1 MAIADPHAPE
11 AAPETFASLDPATGQ
26 EVARFPVHDAHVVAE
41 AVDRARIAARWW
53 ADLGFGG
60 RKRRLLAWKSLLAQ
74 RIDELAELIRR
85 ETGKPLDDAALEIIV
100 AIDHID
106 WAAKHA
112 ERVLRRRSVRPSLMS
127 ANQHASLGYQ
137 PYGVIGVIGPWNY
150 PVLTPMGSLAYA
162 LAAGNAVVFKPS
174 ELTPAVGAAMVD
186 YFSEAVPEQ
195 PVLQLVT
202 GPGSTGDALV
212 RSGVDKVAFTGSGRT
227 GRRIMAACAE
237 RLTPVLMECG
247 GKDAV
252 IVCADADLPAAADAI
267 VFGAM
272 SNAGQTCLGVERVY
286 VAREVADELIGLVEA
301 KALALDPGSH
311 LGASFGPATLA
322 AQLDVVQAHVHDA
335 LERGGQAI
343 VGGRDAVRA
352 GQAHPVVLVDVP
364 EESLA
369 VLEETFGPTVT
380 IARVRDDDDA
390 IARTNASSYGLGS
403 AVFTR
408 SRRRGQD
415 IAERLQCG
423 MTSINAVWAFAF
435 APALPFGGVGESG
448 FGRIHGAD
456 GLREFTRSKS
466 ITRQRFALPVALAS
480 FDRKPETTRQ
490 LVRVVQLLH
499 GRHA

>member
-1 MAIADPHAPE
+1 MATADPHAPE
-11 AAPETFASLDPATGQ
+11 TARETFASLDPATGE
-26 EVARFPVHDAHVVAE
+26 EVARFPVHDAHDIAE

-53 ADLGFGG
+53 ADLGFAG

-74 RIDELAELIRR
+74 RIDELAVLIHR
-85 ETGKPLDDAALEIIV
+85 ETGKPVDDATLEIIA

-106 WAAKHA
+106 WAARHA
-112 ERVLRRRSVRPSLMS
+112 GRVLRRRSVRPSLMS
-127 ANQHASLGYQ
+127 ANQQASLGYQ
-137 PYGVIGVIGPWNY
+137 PYGVIAAIGPWNY

-186 YFSEAVPEQ
+186 WLGEAVPEQ

-202 GPGSTGDALV
+202 GAGATGDALV

-227 GRRIMAACAE
+227 GRKIMAACAE

-272 SNAGQTCLGVERVY
+272 SNGGQTCLGVERVY
-286 VAREVADELIGLVEA
+286 VAHEVADELIGLVEA
-301 KALALDPGSH
+301 RALALDPGSH
-311 LGASFGPATLA
+311 VGASYGPATLA
-322 AQLDVVQAHVHDA
+322 AQLEVVSTHVDDA
-335 LERGGQAI
+335 LARGGQAI
-343 VGGRDAVRA
+343 VGGRDSVRA

-390 IARTNASSYGLGS
+390 IARVNASSYGLGS
-403 AVFTR
+403 AIFTR

-423 MTSINAVWAFAF
+423 MASINAIWAFAF

-456 GLREFTRSKS
+456 GLREFARAKAV
-466 ITRQRFALPVALAS
+466 TRQRFALPVALVS

-490 LVRVVQLLH
+490 LVRAVQLLH